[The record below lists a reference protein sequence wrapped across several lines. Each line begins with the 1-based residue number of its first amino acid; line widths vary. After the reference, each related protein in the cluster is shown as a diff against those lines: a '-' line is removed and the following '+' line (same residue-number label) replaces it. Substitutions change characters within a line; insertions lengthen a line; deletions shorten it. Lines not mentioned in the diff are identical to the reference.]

1 MQFIIYHRGINSDNV
16 DLKPSFIDS
25 LFVENIRRMAGRLNL
40 PDVTLGIVDLFVDR
54 YNVPAI

>member
-1 MQFIIYHRGINSDNV
+1 MQFIIYHCGINSDIV
-16 DLKPSFIDS
+16 DLKPSLIDR
-25 LFVENIRRMAGRLNL
+25 LFVENIRRVAGWLDL